1 MSGFNTAIKYD
12 HIKNNLAESFS
23 DKMKE
28 LKDLHMGI
36 KKKN

>member
-23 DKMKE
+23 DKME